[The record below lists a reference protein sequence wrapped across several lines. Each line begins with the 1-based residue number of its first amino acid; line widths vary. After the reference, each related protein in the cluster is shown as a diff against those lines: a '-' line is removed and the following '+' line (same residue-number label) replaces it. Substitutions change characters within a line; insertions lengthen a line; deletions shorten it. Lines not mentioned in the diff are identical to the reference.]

1 MDKFLIFQT
10 ADNDCIAHK
19 LSDLASVEGGD
30 STLQFTFLN
39 TSAASADQITLTMTA
54 GADEMLAMQEVAQA
68 INEHPHSD
76 GAIVIGDDIN
86 RVFAISNPAAD
97 AVSVSS

>member
-19 LSDLASVEGGD
+19 LSDLLTVEGGD
-30 STLQFTFLN
+30 STLQFSFQN
-39 TSAASADQITLTMTA
+39 TASGSDQITLTMTA
-54 GADEMLAMQEVAQA
+54 GADEMIAMQEVAQA